1 MKHIILLL
9 FVLFA
14 LVSCVKEEEDSPLL
28 SAPVITLKEESPIY
42 KTKIGREIT
51 IAPIYENTDSETT
64 FNWTIDGKSICT
76 TSTLTFSA
84 DEAGRYF
91 ILISA
96 TNAGGTTEKEIRIDV
111 FQLDVP
117 TISIADADKGFK
129 VLQGSEL
136 TITPIVDSFL
146 ETSYSW
152 QINGEDISSELTCT
166 LPTIELGEYQVRFAT
181 HNEDGDDEV
190 TFKVEVCSPDQVDF
204 NWTFLQTE
212 YNMSAGRT
220 IRIKPVDVNNALDAV
235 YTWTVDSEQVQSGE
249 NDTYLFTSEQQGEHT
264 VREVFAPGEVDRIY
278 LNFSDPWPPNR
289 QRKRRLTWRAYLE
302 VYDEILRQQGDLCFK
317 TDNQRFFEW
326 SLQEI
331 CQFGWLIQNISL
343 DLHNSD
349 FEGNVMT
356 EYEEKFSAEGYR
368 IYRLEARRRLPEFL
382 KK

>member
-1 MKHIILLL
+1 MKHIILFL
-9 FVLFA
+9 FVLLA
-14 LVSCVKEEEDSPLL
+14 LISCVKEEEDSPLL

-152 QINGEDISSELTCT
+152 QINGEDISNELTCT

-220 IRIKPVDVNNALDAV
+220 IRIKPVYINFRPCQPQSIFHHI
-235 YTWTVDSEQVQSGE
+235 TV
-249 NDTYLFTSEQQGEHT
+249 
-264 VREVFAPGEVDRIY
+264 
-278 LNFSDPWPPNR
+278 
-289 QRKRRLTWRAYLE
+289 
-302 VYDEILRQQGDLCFK
+302 
-317 TDNQRFFEW
+317 
-326 SLQEI
+326 
-331 CQFGWLIQNISL
+331 
-343 DLHNSD
+343 
-349 FEGNVMT
+349 
-356 EYEEKFSAEGYR
+356 
-368 IYRLEARRRLPEFL
+368 
-382 KK
+382 